1 MKFKKG
7 MYIDETSLT
16 KEEADEFIY
25 FLKQERERHQRELQK
40 YKDIAVND
48 ETNGFVR
55 ILAMTVVVR
64 HMEDIEHTNRT
75 INYLVDKYGE

>member
-40 YKDIAVND
+40 YKNIAVSD
-48 ETNGFVR
+48 ETDGFVR

-64 HMEDIEHTNRT
+64 HMEDIEHTDRT